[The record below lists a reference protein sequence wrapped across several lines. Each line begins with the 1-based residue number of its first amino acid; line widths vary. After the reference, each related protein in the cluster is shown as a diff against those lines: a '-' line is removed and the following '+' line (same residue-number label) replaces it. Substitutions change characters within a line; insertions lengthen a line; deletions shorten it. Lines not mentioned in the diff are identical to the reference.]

1 MHITAPRILGF
12 LMFLGL
18 VGYTFFLG
26 PWLNKSSVAE
36 HAPTSSVAVSA
47 PRVPSAAPSHAP
59 ARGPLAQSPLVRG
72 LLSRAE

>member
-1 MHITAPRILGF
+1 MHITAPRVLGF

-26 PWLNKSSVAE
+26 PWLNRSSAAE

-47 PRVPSAAPSHAP
+47 PRVPSAASSHAP
-59 ARGPLAQSPLVRG
+59 ARGALAQSPLVRG